1 MYRCLLAEE
10 LQPPAISTRRTVMI
24 RWRFW
29 GNLFRAEIARD
40 LRSKHE
46 DTFAQRLPECLT
58 ATEQGGSYGR
68 AVMRLVARATVKL

>member
-1 MYRCLLAEE
+1 MSMS
-10 LQPPAISTRRTVMI
+10 PRRGATAAGDLDPQDGDDPMGA
-24 RWRFW
+24 FW

-58 ATEQGGSYGR
+58 ATEQGGCYGR